1 LRLYEAM
8 LKVRPDVFVH
18 CGDTIYADQPLA
30 AEVKLD
36 DGTISGWESHARCS
50 ARSALFGAAGSPSVA
65 LDAAV
70 GYLVLAAVVAE
81 GNVR

>member
-1 LRLYEAM
+1 MTAPSRAGSPALDAR
-8 LKVRPDVFVH
+8 
-18 CGDTIYADQPLA
+18 LA
-30 AEVKLD
+30 ALF
-36 DGTISGWESHARCS
+36 
-50 ARSALFGAAGSPSVA
+50 FGAAGSPSVA